1 MIHGR
6 NLIVTLDGYAIAASK
21 NCALQLSQDFIQACS
36 PTSGRVR
43 NKIPTIYDWSV
54 SVDCLIANSSM
65 PMNLKDKLIA
75 GTRCFLT
82 FTDGNNERRAG
93 FVYVKSCDES
103 GTVGSLATFNASFES
118 DGELYKYTKVVPQTF
133 YEGRDI
139 IMDVTSGGDI
149 YLNQSQQD
157 DLYLTSFVLLSGQKL
172 YIEELVPDWII
183 STQSVSTIKQYVSN
197 SDVQHLEEGV
207 VKYGEGTS
215 DEFISLSTG
224 VYSLLIGYDDAMNI
238 YVLTPQ

>member
-6 NLIVTLDGYAIAASK
+6 NLIVAIDSVAVAGAKSC
-21 NCALQLSQDFIQACS
+21 NFGMSQDFIKACS

-43 NKIPTIYDWSV
+43 NKIPTTYDWSV

-65 PMNLKDKLIA
+65 PMNLKDKLID

-103 GTVGSLATFNASFES
+103 GTVGSLATFRVSFES
-118 DGELYKYTKVVPQTF
+118 DGELYRYTKVVPQTF
-133 YEGRDI
+133 YEGRDM
-139 IMDVTSGGDI
+139 IMDVTSDGSI

-157 DLYLTSFVLLSGQKL
+157 DLYLTSFTLLSGQKL

-183 STQSVSTIKQYVSN
+183 SADSVSTIKQYIHY
-197 SDVQHLEEGV
+197 SDEQHLQDGV
-207 VKYGEGTS
+207 VKYGEDTHN
-215 DEFISLSTG
+215 EFISLSPG
-224 VYSLLIGYDDAMNI
+224 VYSLLIGFNDGMNI